1 MGKVEKTRDVL
12 SGAQLEIMDVI
23 WEMGEAGV
31 ADVWQILSKRRDLA
45 RNTVLTMM
53 TRLEEK
59 GWLTRR
65 REGNSFVY
73 APSEARSTTHKNL
86 LGWVL
91 EKAFKG
97 STEGLLLALLDGR
110 RLKADEAAR
119 IRRMIEDAA
128 AKPARSKTEGRP

>member
-1 MGKVEKTRDVL
+1 MGKVEKARDVL

-31 ADVWQILSKRRDLA
+31 ADVWQALGKRRDVA

-65 REGNSFVY
+65 RSGNSFVY
-73 APSEARSTTHKNL
+73 SPSEARATTHKNL

-91 EKAFKG
+91 DKAFKG

-110 RLKADEAAR
+110 RLKSDEAAR
-119 IRRMIEDAA
+119 IRRMIEDAEGRS
-128 AKPARSKTEGRP
+128 ARSKSEGRP